1 MYSIYEMIGNFFAK
15 VAEFDTM
22 YEVQDYFDERL
33 NAADINPDDESE
45 VELFYSYF
53 SIERV

>member
-1 MYSIYEMIGNFFAK
+1 MYSIYEMIGNISAK
-15 VAEFDTM
+15 VAECDTM

-33 NAADINPDDESE
+33 NAADINLNDESE

-53 SIERV
+53 SVEKA

>member
-1 MYSIYEMIGNFFAK
+1 MYSIYEMIGNTSAK
-15 VAEFDTM
+15 VAECDTM

-33 NAADINPDDESE
+33 NAADINLNDESE

-53 SIERV
+53 SVEEA

>member
-1 MYSIYEMIGNFFAK
+1 MYSIYEMIGNFSAK